1 MCDPEPRDPPPFT
14 LRTGKESHSLHPSGE
29 PAPAPGDPRGD
40 PAQSQHQLR
49 AQTSACPMDVRATS
63 WDPSTQQVD
72 LRLEVPGSRL
82 RKPPQRPGPRAQRTS
97 PPRLPGRSR
106 PVSSPCR
113 VPASR
118 RAIPRR
124 PGGRGRR
131 GGERISSPER
141 ELVNEAV
148 LKYSSCCRYFIFKR
162 NYQRRC
168 LRAATLTSLPFS
180 SLTPSIFQIKTHVV
194 F

>member
-1 MCDPEPRDPPPFT
+1 MILNHVTPPPLPCALGRKATRSTPRGNPFPPPGIPGGTQHRVNTSFPPRPQLAPRTSEPTSRDP
-14 LRTGKESHSLHPSGE
+14 
-29 PAPAPGDPRGD
+29 
-40 PAQSQHQLR
+40 
-49 AQTSACPMDVRATS
+49 SA
-63 WDPSTQQVD
+63 QQVD